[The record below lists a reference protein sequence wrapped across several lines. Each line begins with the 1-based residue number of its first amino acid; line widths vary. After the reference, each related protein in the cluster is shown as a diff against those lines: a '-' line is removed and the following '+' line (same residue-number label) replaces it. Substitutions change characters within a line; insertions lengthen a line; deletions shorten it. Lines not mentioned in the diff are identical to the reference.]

1 MPRGRPKKKKEE
13 KEVVK
18 IAQEEKK
25 KETPVEEGEPK
36 QEVLSPGPF
45 ARGEGRGRKVPPSET
60 VPITPPEERIVPRE
74 IEDEMQESYIDYAM
88 SVIVG
93 RALPDIRDGLKP
105 VHRRIL
111 YTMNE
116 LGCTPD
122 KPYKKSARIVGDC
135 MGKFHPH
142 GDIAIYDTLVRM
154 AQEFSLR
161 YPLID
166 GQGNFGSVDGDPPA
180 AMRYTEVRLAPLAM
194 EMLKDIESETV
205 DFLPNFDATLKE
217 PKILPSAIPNLL
229 LNGSSGIAVGMATN
243 IPPHN
248 LNEVADAIIATIDN
262 PKIEVKELLKYIPG
276 PDFPTGGIIL
286 GREGI
291 RQAYETGR
299 GLITVR
305 ARADIEEG
313 KSGKTNIIV
322 SEIPYEVNK
331 AELLAKIAELVRA
344 KQIDG
349 IADLRDESDREGMR
363 IVIELKRDEI
373 PEVILNQLYHHTQM
387 QSTFGVIMLAL
398 VDGKPV
404 VLNLKELIEYY
415 IKHRQEI
422 ITRRSQFELKQAE
435 ARAHIVE
442 GLKIALAN
450 LDAVIKTIRKSRD
463 VDQARQALMDNFDL
477 SREQA
482 TAILQMQLQRLTQLE
497 KEKMDQEYIELRK
510 KIARLK
516 YILETPKEILNIIK
530 EELQELKKKYGDSR
544 RTKIIEGEAEFKI
557 EDLIAEEDMVVT
569 ISHAGYIKRLPLD
582 TYRRQRRGG
591 RGVIGM
597 ETKEEDF
604 VEDIIIASTHDYI
617 LFFTNFGRVYWLKV
631 HEIPVGSRQAKGK
644 AIVNLLRLSEGER
657 VAAHIPVREFDNKH
671 FLVMATK
678 QGIIKKTLLSEYSR
692 PRPSGIIGLKLRQGD
707 ELIEVR
713 LTDGSQEI
721 ILGTRRGKAIRFDE
735 KEVRPMGR
743 AATGVRGAQLEN
755 KDYIIGMVT
764 CSSEHQ
770 SLLTVT
776 ENGFGKRT
784 EIKEYRKTHR
794 GSKGVINIKESER
807 NGPVVAIRTVEDRD
821 ELMTITSSG
830 IIIRF
835 GVKGLREIGRATQGV
850 RLMRLE
856 PGDKVV
862 AVARIAPEE
871 EEEEKEPEKQPEEK
885 GR

>member
-1 MPRGRPKKKKEE
+1 MPRGRPKKKKDIEE
-13 KEVVK
+13 IVK
-18 IAQEEKK
+18 IAEEAAEEEKK
-25 KETPVEEGEPK
+25 GASAQTELKLNIPAAG
-36 QEVLSPGPF
+36 G
-45 ARGEGRGRKVPPSET
+45 GRKKKSAAEQTAAVPP
-60 VPITPPEERIVPRE
+60 VIATPPEERIVPRE

-111 YTMNE
+111 FAMNE
-116 LGCTPD
+116 LGCGPD
-122 KPYKKSARIVGDC
+122 KPYKKSARIVGDT
-135 MGKFHPH
+135 MGRYHPH

-154 AQEFSLR
+154 AQDFSLR

-166 GQGNFGSVDGDPPA
+166 GQGNFGSVDGDAPA
-180 AMRYTEVRLAPLAM
+180 AMRYTEVKLDPLAI

-205 DFLPNFDATLKE
+205 DFIQNFDGTLKE
-217 PKILPSAIPNLL
+217 PKILPSVLPNLL

-248 LNEVADAIIATIDN
+248 LGELVNAINGVIDN
-262 PKIEVKELLKYIPG
+262 PKIEIKELLKYMPG
-276 PDFPTGGIIL
+276 PDFPTGGMIL

-291 RQAYETGR
+291 KSAYETGR
-299 GLITVR
+299 GLIKIR
-305 ARADIEEG
+305 ARAEIEES
-313 KSGKTNIIV
+313 KSGKTQIIIR
-322 SEIPYEVNK
+322 EIPYEVNK
-331 AELLAKIAELVRA
+331 AELLIKIADLVRA
-344 KQIDG
+344 KQVEG
-349 IADLRDESDREGMR
+349 IAGLRDESDREGMR
-363 IVIELKRDEI
+363 IVIEVKRDEI

-387 QSTFGVIMLAL
+387 QTTFGVIMLAL
-398 VDGKPV
+398 VDGKPL
-404 VLNLKELIEYY
+404 VLNIKEMIEYY

-463 VDQARQALMDNFDL
+463 VEEARQALMDNFDL
-477 SREQA
+477 SKEQA

-497 KEKMDQEYIELRK
+497 KEKLDTEYLELRK
-510 KIARLK
+510 KIARFK
-516 YILETPKEILNIIK
+516 YILATPKEILNIIK
-530 EELQELKKKYGDSR
+530 EELQDLKKKYGDAR

-569 ISHAGYIKRLPLD
+569 ISNTGYIKRLPLD

-591 RGVIGM
+591 RGIVGM

-617 LFFTNFGRVYWLKV
+617 LFFTNIGKVYWLKV

-644 AIVNLLRLSEGER
+644 AIVNLLRLSPDEKI
-657 VAAHIPVREFDNKH
+657 AAHIPVREFDNKH
-671 FLVMATK
+671 YLVMATR
-678 QGIIKKTLLSEYSR
+678 QGVIKKTLLSEYSR
-692 PRPSGIIGLKLRQGD
+692 PRPMGIIGLKLREED

-713 LTDGSQEI
+713 LTDGKQEI
-721 ILGTRRGKAIRFDE
+721 ILGTHDGKAIRFDE
-735 KEVRPMGR
+735 TEVRDVGR
-743 AATGVRGAQLEN
+743 AATGVRGARPGK

-764 CSSEHQ
+764 SSSEED

-794 GSKGVINIKESER
+794 GSKGVINIKASQR
-807 NGPVVAIRTVEDRD
+807 NGPVIAIRAVEDKD
-821 ELMTITSSG
+821 ELMIITSSG
-830 IIIRF
+830 IVIRF
-835 GVKGLREIGRATQGV
+835 AVKGLREISRVTQGV
-850 RLMRLE
+850 RLMRLDA
-856 PGDKVV
+856 GDKIV
-862 AVARIAPEE
+862 AIARIVPEDEE
-871 EEEEKEPEKQPEEK
+871 EEESKTVKK
-885 GR
+885 